1 MKKRIILVVSLAI
14 CLVMLSGC
22 TALPYLGL
30 QSMFR
35 GDSVRN
41 TQSSLPEAGGELVTI
56 SREEYERYQKYNTLM
71 EIMAIVEENYY
82 EDTDEHSMLDGAA
95 MGMLSA
101 IGDPYTFYYTAEEYA
116 SMWED
121 DEGEYAGVGILISA
135 DYTTG
140 ICTAI
145 RVFTGSPAEKAGVL
159 RGDILYMVEDMY
171 VTADN
176 LNDAVEIMRG
186 TPGTDVN
193 VTFLRNG
200 EERKTVMTRAVVNV
214 NRVESTVLE
223 GDIGYIYLYEFAGDC
238 SEKFAEA
245 LEALTA
251 KGIKGL
257 IIDLRDN
264 PGGWVSDAESIGDLF
279 LDQGLMYYTEYKD
292 GTKDYTY
299 TSDGRVDLP
308 LVVIVNE
315 NSASS
320 SEILTGALQDRADA
334 TVVGV
339 QSYGKGIIQAVT
351 PVGSEG
357 AGMQVTI
364 AQYYTPNGN
373 KVHKIGI
380 TPDVIAELPEG
391 DPGIYEFGDL
401 NDPQLKKAWEV
412 MMEKMD
418 STEIPAA

>member
-223 GDIGYIYLYEFAGDC
+223 GDIGYIYLII
-238 SEKFAEA
+238 
-245 LEALTA
+245 TV
-251 KGIKGL
+251 GIAYYNQTFGTVSPRQSPGQIHMIGVIENNYIKHLGIEIEVVVGL
-257 IIDLRDN
+257 IISRS
-264 PGGWVSDAESIGDLF
+264 P
-279 LDQGLMYYTEYKD
+279 
-292 GTKDYTY
+292 
-299 TSDGRVDLP
+299 
-308 LVVIVNE
+308 
-315 NSASS
+315 SS
-320 SEILTGALQDRADA
+320 KMLHQR
-334 TVVGV
+334 
-339 QSYGKGIIQAVT
+339 
-351 PVGSEG
+351 
-357 AGMQVTI
+357 
-364 AQYYTPNGN
+364 GN
-373 KVHKIGI
+373 
-380 TPDVIAELPEG
+380 
-391 DPGIYEFGDL
+391 
-401 NDPQLKKAWEV
+401 
-412 MMEKMD
+412 
-418 STEIPAA
+418 